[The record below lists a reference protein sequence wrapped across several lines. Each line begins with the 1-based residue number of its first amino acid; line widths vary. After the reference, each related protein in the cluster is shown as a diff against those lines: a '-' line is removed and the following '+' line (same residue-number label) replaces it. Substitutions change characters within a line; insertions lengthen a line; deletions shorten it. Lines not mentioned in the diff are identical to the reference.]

1 MLSLL
6 TSAATSTKD
15 LNHFIMK
22 SSPSRQSKYAVLT
35 PLLVLAAHAA
45 ESRTILLIF
54 VVPFSGLYELD
65 ELDELEDG

>member
-1 MLSLL
+1 MLSLV

-15 LNHFIMK
+15 LSHLIMK
-22 SSPSRQSKYAVLT
+22 SSPSRRSKYAVLI

-54 VVPFSGLYELD
+54 VLPFSGVEELD
-65 ELDELEDG
+65 ELDEFEDG